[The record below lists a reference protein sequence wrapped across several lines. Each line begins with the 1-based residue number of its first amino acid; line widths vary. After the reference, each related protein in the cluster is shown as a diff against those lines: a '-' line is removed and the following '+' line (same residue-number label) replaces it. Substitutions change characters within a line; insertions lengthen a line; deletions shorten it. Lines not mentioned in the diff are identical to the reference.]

1 MTKYVILL
9 NSKGEM
15 TMIELVEVTINNK
28 KYKYNKETTL
38 QEIAKEFQSNYAY
51 PILLAKVNNSI
62 KELTTPVKK
71 DSTIEFLD
79 LTDREGNRCHI
90 NCLTYIMIYAVKKL
104 FGASADIRV
113 RHSLDKGIYIE
124 TTFKLTESKVA
135 LIKDM
140 MKSIIKADMPIS
152 KVTIE
157 RLEAIKYFESNNDLA
172 KAGVMNYNTDN
183 YITLYRLGNLY
194 NYFYSPMP
202 ISTEAVKDFDLTY
215 IKDNGL
221 ILRFPTVYI
230 TEKIK
235 KYEHHPNMF
244 LVFKECRE
252 WAKIIHIENSVDL
265 NKEVSLGRIND
276 LIKIDET
283 LQSNRLLEV
292 AKQINQKKDMLK
304 IVLLAGPSSSGKTT
318 TSKKLCLLLKSFG
331 LNPKV
336 ISMDD
341 YFVERTQ
348 TPKDKNGNYDYECLE
363 ALDLKLFDKQMASL
377 LKGEEVIVPT
387 FNFTLGKKEYNKKM
401 QLGGKD
407 IIVIEGIHAL
417 DTKILT
423 NISKDHKFKI
433 YISPLTEL
441 NIDNHNR
448 ISTTDNRLLRRI
460 IRDSRTRSYSVE
472 KTLAQWPSVRK
483 GEEQYI
489 FPYQDEADVVINSA
503 TIYEIGVLK
512 TYVEPLLFSV
522 PPSSPYYEEAMRL
535 LRFLRLFLPIP
546 ADAIPQDAIIREF
559 IGNSY
564 FND

>member
-1 MTKYVILL
+1 
-9 NSKGEM
+9 
-15 TMIELVEVTINNK
+15 MIELVEVTINNR
-28 KYKYNKETTL
+28 KYKYNKDTTL
-38 QEIAKEFQSNYAY
+38 QEISKEFQRDFAY
-51 PILLAKVNNSI
+51 PIVLANVNNTL
-62 KELTTPVKK
+62 KELTSTIKK
-71 DSTIEFLD
+71 DSIIEFLD
-79 LTDREGNRCHI
+79 LTSREGNRCHI
-90 NCLTYIMIYAVKKL
+90 NCLTYVMIYAVKKL
-104 FGASADIRV
+104 YGQDADIKV

-124 TTFKLTESKVA
+124 TSFKLTENKVE

-157 RLEAIKYFESNNDLA
+157 RLEAMKYFENNNDFA

-183 YITLYRLGNLY
+183 YITLYRLGNMY

-202 ISTEAVKDFDLTY
+202 PSTELVKDFDLTY

-230 TEKIK
+230 KDKIK

-244 LVFKECRE
+244 EVFKECRE

-265 NKEVSLGRIND
+265 NRVVSLGKIND

-292 AKQINQKKDMLK
+292 AKTINQKRNSLK

-318 TSKKLCLLLKSFG
+318 TSRKLCLLLRSFG

-341 YFVERTQ
+341 YFVERTE

-377 LKGEEVIVPT
+377 LRGEEVVIPT
-387 FNFTLGKKEYNKKM
+387 YNFTLGKKEFNKKM
-401 QLGGKD
+401 QLNQED

-423 NISKDHKFKI
+423 NIPKERKFKI

-460 IRDSRTRSYSVE
+460 IRDNRTRNYSVE

-483 GEEQYI
+483 GEEEYI
-489 FPYQDEADVVINSA
+489 FPFQDEADLIINSA

-522 PPSSPYYEEAMRL
+522 PIESPFYEEAMRL

-564 FND
+564 FHD

>member
-1 MTKYVILL
+1 
-9 NSKGEM
+9 M
-15 TMIELVEVTINNK
+15 TMIELVEVNINNK
-28 KYKYNKETTL
+28 KYKYNKDTTL
-38 QEIAKEFQSNYAY
+38 QEIAKEFQSNFSY
-51 PILLAKVNNSI
+51 PILLAKINNTI
-62 KELTTPVKK
+62 KELTSPIKK
-71 DSTIEFLD
+71 DATIEFLD

-90 NCLTYIMIYAVKKL
+90 NCLTYIMLYAVKKL
-104 FGASADIRV
+104 YGPSADIRV
-113 RHSLDKGIYIE
+113 RHSLDKGLYIE
-124 TTFKLTESKVA
+124 TTFKLTENKVE

-157 RLEAIKYFESNNDLA
+157 RLEAIKYFESTNDFA

-202 ISTEAVKDFDLTY
+202 TSTELVKDFDLTY

-230 TEKIK
+230 TDKIK

-244 LVFKECRE
+244 EVFKECRK

-265 NKEVSLGRIND
+265 NKVVSLGRIND

-292 AKQINQKKDMLK
+292 AKTINQKRDTIK

-363 ALDLKLFDKQMASL
+363 ALDLKLFDKQIGSL
-377 LKGEEVIVPT
+377 LRGEEIIAPT
-387 FNFTLGKKEYNKKM
+387 YNFTLGKKEFKNRM
-401 QLGGKD
+401 HLNEED

-423 NISKDHKFKI
+423 NISKEHKFKI

-460 IRDSRTRSYSVE
+460 VRDNRTRGYQVE
-472 KTLAQWPSVRK
+472 DTFTIWPNVRE
-483 GEEQYI
+483 GEEKYI
-489 FPYQDEADVVINSA
+489 FPYQDEADVTINTA
-503 TIYEIGVLK
+503 LIYELGVLK

-522 PPSSPYYEEAMRL
+522 PTTSPFYEEAMRL

-546 ADAIPQDAIIREF
+546 ADTIPQDAIIREF